1 MDPKT
6 MPSDLERLIKH
17 MKMLGW
23 APRKFGKGKNKYEV
37 EYSNGTFYV
46 NLERLK
52 SARIRIEFEDFW
64 DE

>member
-23 APRKFGKGKNKYEV
+23 VPRKFGKGKNKYEV

>member
-6 MPSDLERLIKH
+6 LPSDLERLMIH

-23 APRKFGKGKNKYEV
+23 VPKKFGKGKDKYEV

-46 NLERLK
+46 NLERTN
-52 SARIRIEFEDFW
+52 SARIHIEYEDYW